1 MPLNQGNDRSDVT
14 EDAYVTGEVSVLTSQ
29 VEAKAGASRLDYRQS
44 IILYNKGSDSVYYGP
59 SGVTAS
65 TGARLFKFQKL
76 KYMIG
81 DLPLYLICDTGD
93 SANVIV
99 QELA

>member
-1 MPLNQGNDRSDVT
+1 MPLNTNPDRIDVT
-14 EDAYVTGEVSVLTSQ
+14 EDGYTTGSVAVSTSQ
-29 VEAKAGASRLDYRQS
+29 VEAKVGGSRLLSRQS

-65 TGARLFKFQKL
+65 TGARLFPFQKVKL
-76 KYMIG
+76 MLGDIG
-81 DLPLYLICDTGD
+81 VYLICDTGD

>member
-1 MPLNQGNDRSDVT
+1 MPFGNDNDRIDVT
-14 EDAYVTGEVSVLTSQ
+14 EAGYSTGVISVSTTQ
-29 VEAKAGASRLDYRQS
+29 VEAKVSGSRLSKRQS

-59 SGVTAS
+59 TGVTAT
-65 TGARLFKFQKL
+65 TGARLFKFQKI

-81 DLPLYLICDTGD
+81 DMGLYLICDTGD
-93 SANVIV
+93 SADVVV